1 MTLQKEICYK
11 SLSSI
16 VDMIRKLEIS
26 PVEVMEAFI
35 SRITTR
41 NPTLNAFVYEDF
53 DRAYDESKKSE
64 KELTSGKLIGPL
76 HGIPVAIKDLMSSKP
91 GTIMTM
97 GGIRA
102 LKNNVSNHR
111 CLFTE
116 RIEKAGGII
125 IGKTNSPIMGFRGTC
140 DNYLFGPTKNPY
152 CLDKNSGGSSG
163 GSAAAVADGMLPMAE
178 GTDAGGSIRIPA
190 SWCGVYGYK
199 ASYGRVPNINRP
211 NAFSS
216 NTPFTFSGPITRTV
230 KDAAITLNVLSGYDP
245 RDPFSIDENIDFL
258 DATKSSIRNWKI
270 AYSPNMDVFPVET
283 DVAEKVKNSVLA
295 FEDAGAIVEL
305 VKLGIKQ
312 NHNELSKLWCQLI
325 IPRNISILEKFKLK
339 GIDLLGQYKDDFP
352 KEYLDW
358 IDFGYKMS
366 SNDYLSYQE
375 IRTNIYDSI
384 QKILNNYNLLVTP
397 TVACLPVQN
406 SLDGNTL
413 GPNEINGEKVD
424 PLIGWCLT
432 SLVNFTGHPAASI
445 PAGFS
450 KEGHPIGMQIIGRRY
465 SDMDVIAASS
475 VFESLHPWYKSYK
488 QCADR
493 PI

>member
-1 MTLQKEICYK
+1 M
-11 SLSSI
+11 
-16 VDMIRKLEIS
+16 
-26 PVEVMEAFI
+26 
-35 SRITTR
+35 
-41 NPTLNAFVYEDF
+41 YEDF
-53 DRAYDESKKSE
+53 DRAYDEALKSE
-64 KELTSGKLIGPL
+64 KELTSGNLVGPL
-76 HGIPVAIKDLMSSKP
+76 HGIPVAIKDLSSSKP

-102 LKNNVSNHR
+102 LKNNITKHR

-152 CLDKNSGGSSG
+152 CLEKNSGGSSG
-163 GSAAAVADGMLPMAE
+163 GAAAAVADGMLPMAE

-211 NAFSS
+211 NAFAS
-216 NTPFTFSGPITRTV
+216 NTPFSISGPITRTV

-245 RDPFSIDENIDFL
+245 RDPFSIDENNDFL
-258 DATKSSIRNWKI
+258 DAINISIRDWKI
-270 AYSPNMDVFPVET
+270 AYSSDMDVFPMET
-283 DVAEKVKNSVLA
+283 EVADKVKKSVLA
-295 FEDAGAIVEL
+295 FEDAGAIVEP

-312 NHNELSKLWCQLI
+312 NHNELSKLWCKLI
-325 IPRNISILEKFKLK
+325 IPRNISILENFKSN
-339 GIDLLGQYKDDFP
+339 GIDLLGNFKDDFP

-358 IDFGYKMS
+358 IDLGYKMS
-366 SNDYLSYQE
+366 ANDYLSYQDM
-375 IRTNIYDSI
+375 RTEIYDSI
-384 QKILNNYNLLVTP
+384 QGILNDYNLLVTP
-397 TVACLPVQN
+397 TVACLPVNN

-413 GPNEINGEKVD
+413 GPHEINGERVD

-432 SLVNFTGHPAASI
+432 SLINFTGHPAASI
-445 PAGFS
+445 PAGLS
-450 KEGHPIGMQIIGRRY
+450 KEGYPIGMQIIGRRY
-465 SDMDVIAASS
+465 ADKDVIAASA
-475 VFESLHPWYKSYK
+475 VFERLHPWYNSYK

-493 PI
+493 LI

>member
-163 GSAAAVADGMLPMAE
+163 GAAAAVADGMLPMAE

-216 NTPFTFSGPITRTV
+216 NTPFTLWKAVGQPSSLMATSAPSS
-230 KDAAITLNVLSGYDP
+230 LNRINNISRNGKKRY
-245 RDPFSIDENIDFL
+245 FSIFNNSIVADYIISKTFY
-258 DATKSSIRNWKI
+258 TKNK
-270 AYSPNMDVFPVET
+270 
-283 DVAEKVKNSVLA
+283 
-295 FEDAGAIVEL
+295 
-305 VKLGIKQ
+305 
-312 NHNELSKLWCQLI
+312 H
-325 IPRNISILEKFKLK
+325 KFVW
-339 GIDLLGQYKDDFP
+339 D
-352 KEYLDW
+352 
-358 IDFGYKMS
+358 
-366 SNDYLSYQE
+366 
-375 IRTNIYDSI
+375 
-384 QKILNNYNLLVTP
+384 
-397 TVACLPVQN
+397 
-406 SLDGNTL
+406 
-413 GPNEINGEKVD
+413 
-424 PLIGWCLT
+424 
-432 SLVNFTGHPAASI
+432 
-445 PAGFS
+445 
-450 KEGHPIGMQIIGRRY
+450 
-465 SDMDVIAASS
+465 
-475 VFESLHPWYKSYK
+475 
-488 QCADR
+488 
-493 PI
+493 